1 VKGVFS
7 MVQKGVTA
15 LLWVLLT
22 LGAIGGIGT
31 LSHPFGKAA
40 PVTVPLQGNQKGEEA
55 VALHVAKLWLTYG
68 KEDGPQQ
75 RQKVLGDYFPTMK
88 WENWVPPK
96 VGQTVKELYVSH
108 VDPLSSTFSVV
119 TVDAWCELSTGEN
132 RHILLN
138 IPVSKKNGEYA
149 VAGDP
154 VLLPPL
160 PVGENNPSSSAEA
173 PREMVDL
180 ATPFL
185 TDFMRIYLTSSS
197 TNELANMVSPGVSI
211 QPLNGFVQFQKV
223 DQFKIHVL
231 QDRQYEAVMDVLVND
246 PVTQVVMPEQFM
258 VDFNQDA
265 SGRLAVAKVWKH

>member
-1 VKGVFS
+1 

-15 LLWVLLT
+15 LLWVMLT

-31 LSHPFGKAA
+31 LFHSFGKVA
-40 PVTVPLQGNQKGEEA
+40 PVAVPVQGNQKGEEA

-75 RQKVLGDYFPTMK
+75 RQKALEKYFPMMK
-88 WENWVPPK
+88 WEDWVPPK
-96 VGQTVKELYVSH
+96 VGQAVKELYVSN

-119 TVDAWCELSTGEN
+119 TVDAWCELSTGES
-132 RHILLN
+132 RQVRLN
-138 IPVSKKNGEYA
+138 IPVSKRNGEVA

-160 PVGENNPSSSAEA
+160 PVGEKNSSTLAEA

-231 QDRQYEAVMDVLVND
+231 QDRQYEGVLDVLIMD
-246 PVTQVVMPEQFM
+246 PVTKVVMPEQFL

-265 SGRLAVAKVWKH
+265 SGRLAVVKVWKH